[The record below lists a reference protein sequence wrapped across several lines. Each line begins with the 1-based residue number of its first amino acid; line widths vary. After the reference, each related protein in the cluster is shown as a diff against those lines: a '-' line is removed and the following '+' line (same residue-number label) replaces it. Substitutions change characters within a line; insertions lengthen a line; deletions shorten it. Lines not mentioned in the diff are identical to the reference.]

1 MSDAALTYE
10 LSESED
16 SLPELRLSGHITG
29 DALAEAHCDP
39 IGLLGGNAYSK
50 RVLVD
55 LSGTDFLDSSGI
67 GWLVQQNKL
76 FQSTGGM
83 LVFHSIPPMVSR
95 VIQLMSLHRVLRIA
109 TDAAAA
115 RVLVEGEG

>member
-1 MSDAALTYE
+1 
-10 LSESED
+10 
-16 SLPELRLSGHITG
+16 
-29 DALAEAHCDP
+29 
-39 IGLLGGNAYSK
+39 
-50 RVLVD
+50 
-55 LSGTDFLDSSGI
+55 
-67 GWLVQQNKL
+67 
-76 FQSTGGM
+76 M